1 MQVLKYKDWN
11 LQVILS
17 DNSVKSGYNTF
28 FPLHLAFPYSEYSD
42 TKMVCPVG
50 KAELDL
56 MED

>member
-17 DNSVKSGYNTF
+17 DNSVESGYNTF
-28 FPLHLAFPYSEYSD
+28 FQLHLAFPYSEYSD